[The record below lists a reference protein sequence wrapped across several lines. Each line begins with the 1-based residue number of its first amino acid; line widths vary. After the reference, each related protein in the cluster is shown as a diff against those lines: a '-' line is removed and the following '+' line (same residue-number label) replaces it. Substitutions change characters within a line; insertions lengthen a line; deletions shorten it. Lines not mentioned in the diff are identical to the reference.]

1 MTKEVAT
8 AAFAFL
14 SYYAK
19 LYSLK
24 YKKQPVINKYKEKWA
39 ASSILEDYD
48 KDTAYRVMDYY
59 FSLTKEGHP
68 LGWFFNNFDVLLN
81 SLESSIKDNE
91 LRKQRRLETAK
102 LRQEW
107 LNGNA

>member
-1 MTKEVAT
+1 MTKDGAN

-24 YKKQPVINKYKEKWA
+24 YGKQPTINKYKEKWA

-48 KDTAYRVMDYY
+48 KDSAYKVMDYY
-59 FSLTKEGHP
+59 F
-68 LGWFFNNFDVLLN
+68 
-81 SLESSIKDNE
+81 
-91 LRKQRRLETAK
+91 
-102 LRQEW
+102 
-107 LNGNA
+107 